1 MIASHHPGVTCTT
14 YDLPPVRPV
23 AEERIVRSK
32 LQDRVKAAII
42 DIDKAGTF
50 PSADVITMGNIL
62 HGYNE
67 ESKQQV
73 IRKVHDALNQ
83 DGAFIAIENVIDNER
98 RQNALG
104 LMMSLNML
112 IENGDGFDY
121 THEDFEG
128 WAKAAGFRRMEVL
141 PLAGPT
147 SAAIAYK

>member
-1 MIASHHPGVTCTT
+1 FSKYKTIVDLGGADGFLCCMIASRHPGVTCTT
-14 YDLPPVRPV
+14 CDLAPVKPV

-42 DIDKAGTF
+42 DIDKAAAF

-67 ESKQQV
+67 ESKKQV
-73 IRKVHDALNQ
+73 IRKVYEALN
-83 DGAFIAIENVIDNER
+83 DGGVFVAIENVIDNER
-98 RQNALG
+98 RQNGLG

-121 THEDFEG
+121 TQEDFEG
-128 WAKAAGFRRMEVL
+128 WAKA
-141 PLAGPT
+141 
-147 SAAIAYK
+147 